1 MIPNTY
7 HLYSAIKK
15 SLLNNFLALLHIES
29 YFKKKTCWNNG
40 LRRVLIQL
48 YIVEYG
54 HKKSFMK
61 NKING
66 VNKGG
71 ELFKLLSFNK

>member
-29 YFKKKTCWNNG
+29 YFLKKHVGT
-40 LRRVLIQL
+40 
-48 YIVEYG
+48 
-54 HKKSFMK
+54 MD
-61 NKING
+61 
-66 VNKGG
+66 
-71 ELFKLLSFNK
+71 